1 MKNHPHDNI
10 YSILGKLDA
19 LKPTPEEKRFALVK
33 EIRESVEAKG
43 SILSGVDAV
52 QDKLAKQF
60 AEGYF
65 SDLDVQKKDKQLKGT
80 QAYHAKKKSE
90 KEQRSADSKKS
101 FDDMLG
107 GSPTEL
113 TSKLKIREV
122 EQESADKKD
131 LPFDVDSTE
140 KKANKVTPGKHGQEY
155 SQVRHLARKDLSPNV
170 KKSSK
175 QDEVAEDMSRAAK
188 GYEKYGKAG
197 MTALAKAGRNGASE
211 KELDSIRDKHDQYNE
226 SKNCLECGMAEGTC
240 SHTMAED
247 VTDMNDLRDK
257 MEWLMTTY
265 QMRRGEAEET
275 AYYDNDP
282 ETWKGSQWE
291 NEYTMAEG
299 EITKTEKGMRHRGTY
314 GTEYQGDH
322 DSEDDEQYK
331 ADKGIRKRGR
341 PAKGTPKKV
350 VPATG
355 EKKGRGRPA
364 KAAAPTYSA
373 ANDPFGR
380 VPSKAP
386 ASKIKGT
393 KHSLAESMQRVIEG
407 VNFKRMAEDHNM
419 TLDEMMDCM
428 DRDITEYKM
437 TGQMTE
443 TLRDFMEIHTH
454 SKKQMA
460 DEAVNAE
467 VPAFIRKQK
476 GGDWM
481 AKPSDI
487 LDPKPDTLS
496 HPANMQKRA
505 DALGFN
511 DANPFA
517 MPKKGVEEE
526 LDELAKLAG
535 LNMES
540 VDKAKFAALA
550 EPKDKITYAD
560 KIAGAKKSE
569 VDEEATDEGNA
580 FGKAVRDAKADGVEP
595 GEKVTVGGKEYAVKE
610 ARELVQMLKIAG
622 LDTKQLEEAID
633 AAVNEFAP
641 VVGAI
646 GRAVGGALGGAARAI
661 GGAMGDVGDEVA
673 EGRMGEIDALYQEWV
688 NSEDAPFDDDSG
700 DFNAV
705 AQKAMRFLNG
715 RVRPEEIEDIA
726 DLLVNHWH
734 GGRGVMGEEE
744 ELANAPDEKYM
755 SIKATTLNPGE
766 GDGGEKNMYGGPGD
780 NPMTQRPSRPAL
792 PIRSESVIK
801 LEAKLAAEY
810 NSIKKTTR

>member
-1 MKNHPHDNI
+1 
-10 YSILGKLDA
+10 
-19 LKPTPEEKRFALVK
+19 
-33 EIRESVEAKG
+33 
-43 SILSGVDAV
+43 
-52 QDKLAKQF
+52 
-60 AEGYF
+60 
-65 SDLDVQKKDKQLKGT
+65 
-80 QAYHAKKKSE
+80 
-90 KEQRSADSKKS
+90 
-101 FDDMLG
+101 
-107 GSPTEL
+107 
-113 TSKLKIREV
+113 
-122 EQESADKKD
+122 
-131 LPFDVDSTE
+131 
-140 KKANKVTPGKHGQEY
+140 
-155 SQVRHLARKDLSPNV
+155 
-170 KKSSK
+170 
-175 QDEVAEDMSRAAK
+175 
-188 GYEKYGKAG
+188 
-197 MTALAKAGRNGASE
+197 
-211 KELDSIRDKHDQYNE
+211 
-226 SKNCLECGMAEGTC
+226 
-240 SHTMAED
+240 
-247 VTDMNDLRDK
+247 
-257 MEWLMTTY
+257 
-265 QMRRGEAEET
+265 
-275 AYYDNDP
+275 
-282 ETWKGSQWE
+282 
-291 NEYTMAEG
+291 
-299 EITKTEKGMRHRGTY
+299 MRHRGTY

-481 AKPSDI
+481 AKPSDV

-517 MPKKGVEEE
+517 MPKKGIEEE

-673 EGRMGEIDALYQEWV
+673 EGRMGEIDALYQGWV

-700 DFNAV
+700 DYNAV
-705 AQKAMRFLNG
+705 AQKAMRFLRGKVN
-715 RVRPEEIEDIA
+715 PAQIEDIT

-734 GGRGVMGEEE
+734 GGLGVMGEEE

-766 GDGGEKNMYGGPGD
+766 GDAGEKNMYGGPGD

-792 PIRSESVIK
+792 PVRSESVIK

-810 NSIKKTTR
+810 NSIKKTTK

>member
-1 MKNHPHDNI
+1 MSKNHPHDNI

-52 QDKLAKQF
+52 QAKLAKQF
-60 AEGYF
+60 AESRVEEKAVSKAQQKFMGMVHAAQKGEKAA
-65 SDLDVQKKDKQLKGT
+65 SPAVAKVAKSMGKKDAQDFAATKHKGLP
-80 QAYHAKKKSE
+80 AHAAEGSE
-90 KEQRSADSKKS
+90 T
-101 FDDMLG
+101 G
-107 GSPTEL
+107 IG
-113 TSKLKIREV
+113 SKLPKSDIETFGLQKGRPYKINPPQDFKPGDRKRAV
-122 EQESADKKD
+122 QQLIPTQDKKD
-131 LPFDVDSTE
+131 HIRSRL
-140 KKANKVTPGKHGQEY
+140 GKHIAPVLPEQGVEE
-155 SQVRHLARKDLSPNV
+155 AT
-170 KKSSK
+170 
-175 QDEVAEDMSRAAK
+175 MSRAAK
-188 GYEKYGKAG
+188 GYEKYGKKG
-197 MTALAKAGRNGASE
+197 MEALAKAGRDGASE

-226 SKNCLECGMAEGTC
+226 STNCLECGMAEGTC
-240 SHTMAED
+240 SH
-247 VTDMNDLRDK
+247 
-257 MEWLMTTY
+257 
-265 QMRRGEAEET
+265 
-275 AYYDNDP
+275 
-282 ETWKGSQWE
+282 
-291 NEYTMAEG
+291 MAEG

-322 DSEDDEQYK
+322 DAEDDEQYK

-350 VPATG
+350 APATG

-393 KHSLAESMQRVIEG
+393 KHSLAESMQRIIEG
-407 VNFKRMAEDHNM
+407 VNFKRMAEDYNM

-428 DRDITEYKM
+428 ERDISEYKM

-443 TLRDFMEIHTH
+443 ALRDFMEIHTH

-460 DEAVNAE
+460 DEAVNAD

-481 AKPSDI
+481 AKPSDV

-496 HPANMQKRA
+496 HSANLKKRA

-511 DANPFA
+511 DANPLA
-517 MPKKGVEEE
+517 MPKSSIEEE

-540 VDKAKFAALA
+540 VDKEKFAALA

-560 KIAGAKKSE
+560 KIAGAKKSD

-580 FGKAVRDAKADGVEP
+580 FGKAVRDAKADGVQP

-622 LDTKQLEEAID
+622 IDTKQLEEAINT
-633 AAVNEFAP
+633 AVNEFAP
-641 VVGAI
+641 VVAAL
-646 GRAVGGALGGAARAI
+646 GRAAGAAVGGAARAI
-661 GGAMGDVGDEVA
+661 GGAMSDVGDDEVT
-673 EGRMGEIDALYQEWV
+673 EGMGEIDELYQEWV
-688 NSEDAPFDDDSG
+688 NSEDAPFDSDSG
-700 DFNAV
+700 DQNAV
-705 AQKAMRFLNG
+705 LEKAMRFLNG
-715 RVRPEEIEDIA
+715 RVRPEQIEDIA
-726 DLLVNHWH
+726 DMFANHWH
-734 GGRGVMGEEE
+734 GGQGVMGEEE
-744 ELANAPDEKYM
+744 ELANAPDEEYM
-755 SIKATTLNPGE
+755 SMKASTLNPGE
-766 GDGGEKNMYGGPGD
+766 GDFGEKNMYGGPGD

-792 PIRSESVIK
+792 PVRNESVVK

-810 NSIKKTTR
+810 DSIKKATK

>member
-1 MKNHPHDNI
+1 MSKNHPHDNI

-60 AEGYF
+60 AESKIEEKAVSKAQQKFMGMVHAAQKG
-65 SDLDVQKKDKQLKGT
+65 SKPASPAVAKVAKDMGKKDAKDFAATKHKGLPQHVEEAT
-80 QAYHAKKKSE
+80 CNECGMYE
-90 KEQRSADSKKS
+90 SKCGC
-101 FDDMLG
+101 DH
-107 GSPTEL
+107 T
-113 TSKLKIREV
+113 
-122 EQESADKKD
+122 
-131 LPFDVDSTE
+131 
-140 KKANKVTPGKHGQEY
+140 N
-155 SQVRHLARKDLSPNV
+155 
-170 KKSSK
+170 
-175 QDEVAEDMSRAAK
+175 EDMSRAAK
-188 GYEKYGKAG
+188 GHEKYGKKG
-197 MTALAKAGRNGASE
+197 MEALAKAGRDGASE
-211 KELDSIRDKHDQYNE
+211 KELDTIRDKHDQYNE
-226 SKNCLECGMAEGTC
+226 DKNCSECGMAEGTC
-240 SHTMAED
+240 AH
-247 VTDMNDLRDK
+247 
-257 MEWLMTTY
+257 
-265 QMRRGEAEET
+265 
-275 AYYDNDP
+275 
-282 ETWKGSQWE
+282 
-291 NEYTMAEG
+291 TMAEG

-322 DSEDDEQYK
+322 DSEDEEQYK

-350 VPATG
+350 APATG
-355 EKKGRGRPA
+355 EKKGRGRPT

-407 VNFKRMAEDHNM
+407 VNFKRMAEDYNM

-428 DRDITEYKM
+428 ERDIAEYKM

-443 TLRDFMEIHTH
+443 ALRDFMEIHTH

-460 DEAVNAE
+460 DEAVNVA
-467 VPAFIRKQK
+467 VPAALRKQQ
-476 GGDWM
+476 GGDWK
-481 AKPSDI
+481 AKTADV

-496 HPANMQKRA
+496 HPANIQKRA

-517 MPKKGVEEE
+517 MPKKGIEEE

-580 FGKAVRDAKADGVEP
+580 FGKAVRDAKADGVQP

-622 LDTKQLEEAID
+622 MDTKQLEEAIN

-641 VVGAI
+641 VVAAL
-646 GRAVGGALGGAARAI
+646 GRAVGGAIGGAAKAI

-673 EGRMGEIDALYQEWV
+673 ESRMGEIDALYQEWV

-700 DFNAV
+700 DYNAV

-715 RVRPEEIEDIA
+715 RVRPEQIEDIT

-744 ELANAPDEKYM
+744 ELANAPNEEYM

-766 GDGGEKNMYGGPGD
+766 GDFGEKNMYGGPGD
-780 NPMTQRPSRPAL
+780 NPMTQRPSRPTL
-792 PIRSESVIK
+792 PVRSESVIK

-810 NSIKKTTR
+810 NSIKKTTK